1 MGPCRAIGFCEAAAI
16 GQRDGGQLGGNSAW
30 SLGRREVSAGPLQK
44 AFSQLLLLAWGEQIT
59 AQCQGQPQR
68 SHQFER
74 FNKAHAQ
81 HWCLPLG
88 RVGSLSGQQ
97 GAGQDDGGDF
107 LGAGFQG
114 VALQDVGF
122 AQLAFEFP
130 VIQLVFPAL
139 RIQLDQFEGGCGLW
153 IEQAGPQTQLDRAK
167 AGALDA
173 RADFAHFQPLD
184 NDALIAFLLQ
194 RHAHQ
199 PAAILQT
206 PEVGLHL
213 ILSARIRK
221 WLPTLAH
228 IAWAGARKAAQP

>member
-1 MGPCRAIGFCEAAAI
+1 MPF
-16 GQRDGGQLGGNSAW
+16 GNSGVDFEMDGALPRLVFAKPRPLGNGTADSSGATAW
-30 SLGRREVSAGPLQK
+30 SFARREVSAGPLQK

-130 VIQLVFPAL
+130 SNTTRVPSVAHTIGPV
-139 RIQLDQFEGGCGLW
+139 RGRVRSRR
-153 IEQAGPQTQLDRAK
+153 IEQAGPQTQLDRTGESRGSWTRAR
-167 AGALDA
+167 GFRAL
-173 RADFAHFQPLD
+173 
-184 NDALIAFLLQ
+184 
-194 RHAHQ
+194 
-199 PAAILQT
+199 PATGQ
-206 PEVGLHL
+206 
-213 ILSARIRK
+213 
-221 WLPTLAH
+221 
-228 IAWAGARKAAQP
+228 